1 MLPVDLYNSDADKF
15 MIVDGKLLPPLRGLQ
30 GIGQNAVKSIVE
42 ARQQGEFISLEDLR
56 NRAKITKTVIEIL
69 ITHGCIKD
77 LPETNQLSLF
87 SLA

>member
-1 MLPVDLYNSDADKF
+1 M
-15 MIVDGKLLPPLRGLQ
+15 PPLRSLQ
-30 GIGQNAVKSIVE
+30 GVGKNAVKSIVE

-56 NRAKITKTVIEIL
+56 NRTKVTKTVIETL
-69 ITHGCIKD
+69 IAHGCTKD